1 MLMHARDHAVC
12 LPVRQQLTGYT
23 TVSRSAAVASSPLF
37 LNLAMVE
44 GSTSSPRASWQQCS
58 TARRAGRLPAVV
70 VADSH
75 SLQQQQQ

>member
-1 MLMHARDHAVC
+1 M
-12 LPVRQQLTGYT
+12 
-23 TVSRSAAVASSPLF
+23 ASSPLF

-75 SLQQQQQ
+75 SLQQQEQTLMSVCNSTPIRTAAPGTVP

>member
-1 MLMHARDHAVC
+1 
-12 LPVRQQLTGYT
+12 
-23 TVSRSAAVASSPLF
+23 VASSPLF